1 MGTMFVSEQNT
12 SRDENRN
19 TNLAGTGGRSIR
31 ELLDN
36 LDHWRANSETDTGRI
51 PLPPEFYSSKDVLK
65 MEVEKIFRKEWLCA
79 GHVSELEKPGDYLT
93 FDLIEHPILVVRDR
107 SNELRAFSNV
117 CRHRSARLV
126 DGSGNTRL
134 LVCPYHAWTY
144 ELSGELRGAPF
155 MQPEQVKDVCLNDL
169 RLEVWQGLIFVNL
182 DQNAEALAPR
192 LESLRQ
198 GIGKF
203 SLAEMEVV
211 HTYDDE
217 VDCNW
222 KVLVENFCESYHVFR
237 LHKTTLEPDTPT
249 SSVEVLPDGS
259 AYNHHT
265 MRCVTAASTNKEDDR
280 EHLSCIYPS
289 LTFAIRTASTIWLSI
304 LPLTYNRLRLRAWI
318 AKDLSAGRATE
329 SEIKAEMELVAAFM
343 AEDKVINTG
352 VQKGLESGVGNCGP
366 LNEMEKTNW
375 QFGHYLAGK
384 LLD

>member
-1 MGTMFVSEQNT
+1 MLVSTRDT
-12 SRDENRN
+12 SRNETRS
-19 TNLAGTGGRSIR
+19 TNPAGTGGRSIN

-36 LDHWRANSETDTGRI
+36 LDHWRANSETDAGRI
-51 PLPPEFYSSKDVLK
+51 PLPPELYSSKDVLT
-65 MEVEKIFRKEWLCA
+65 MEVEKIFGKEWLCA
-79 GHVSELEKPGDYLT
+79 GHISELKKPGDYLT
-93 FDLIEHPILVVRDR
+93 FDPIGHPILVLRDR

-144 ELSGELRGAPF
+144 ELNGKLRGAPF

-182 DQNAEALAPR
+182 DQHAEPLAPR
-192 LESLRQ
+192 LESLRAE
-198 GIGKF
+198 IGQF
-203 SLAEMEVV
+203 DFAGMEVV
-211 HTYDDE
+211 HSYDDE

-237 LHKTTLEPDTPT
+237 VHKTTLEPDTPT
-249 SSVEVLPDGS
+249 SSVEVMPGGPG
-259 AYNHHT
+259 YNHHT
-265 MRCVTAASTNKEDDR
+265 MRSVTADSTNNGDDR

-304 LPLTYNRLRLRAWI
+304 LPLTYNRMRLRAWI

-329 SEIKAEMELVAAFM
+329 SEIKAEMEIVAAFM

-352 VQKGLESGVGNCGP
+352 VQKGLESGVGNRGP

-375 QFGHYLAGK
+375 QFGQYLADK